1 MWKITITLDEGR
13 TDVGTIT
20 GIWTEGDD
28 TFAFSA
34 RSLTDEKSQT
44 GFFSLATVARDKWQE
59 KQVGAK
65 VIANKMTTQFNTT
78 DAKASVKVGA

>member
-20 GIWTEGDD
+20 GTWTEGDD
-28 TFAFSA
+28 TFTFSI

-44 GFFSLATVARDKWQE
+44 GFFALATVARDKWQE
-59 KQVGAK
+59 KQAGAK
-65 VIANKMTTQFNTT
+65 VIANKMATQFNTT
-78 DAKASVKVGA
+78 DAKALAKAGA